1 MSRQQ
6 KRRPA
11 GFTLIEVIVSL
22 SAFTI
27 IMLGIVAIFGSAFV
41 SYRETRS
48 LQHNLESAQFAM
60 NTMAKEL
67 RTSSIV
73 SVPTTNP
80 LNVHFIDYSQNGGRG
95 ACITYWVDTTT
106 SEFKKWVH
114 PMSSDNPNTNRTNC
128 AGLTFGSGD
137 YVGVL
142 VQDVT
147 DSQISAIP
155 SDDSPRTV
163 GRVTVRLRIG
173 TTVNNQTI
181 QSSVSLR
188 DFNFIDI

>member
-6 KRRPA
+6 TRKSA

-27 IMLGIVAIFGSAFV
+27 IMLAVVAIFGSAFV

-67 RTSSIV
+67 RTSSVLSSSGAGSNIDIR
-73 SVPTTNP
+73 
-80 LNVHFIDYSQNGGRG
+80 FYDYSQNK
-95 ACITYWVDTTT
+95 CIRYLV
-106 SEFKKWVH
+106 
-114 PMSSDNPNTNRTNC
+114 MTNRLNKYSAVVAGSDPNARRGNC
-128 AGLTFGSGD
+128 TVSAFGGVSAQ
-137 YVGVL
+137 VL
-142 VQDVT
+142 VEDVVE
-147 DSQISAIP
+147 SSASSVP